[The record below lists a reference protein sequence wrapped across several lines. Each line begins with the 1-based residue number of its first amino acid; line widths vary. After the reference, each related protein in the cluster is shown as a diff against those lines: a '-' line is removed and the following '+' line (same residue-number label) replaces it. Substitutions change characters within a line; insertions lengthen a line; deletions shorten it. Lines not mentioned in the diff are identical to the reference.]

1 MNIPVLTKSL
11 PHQKKQVEVINQ
23 IEQQI
28 KDNSLAF
35 STVSPVLDYEN
46 DSRICLTSVHLPNKD
61 LVRKIQKS
69 IIKPLYDL
77 SPDHYYYPDDSLH
90 LTIKNIRV
98 ISDPPTFNDEDI
110 EKVKKVFSEIIP
122 NHKKFKVYFYRLL
135 TFPNNLALL
144 GTTDPELDDIIFS
157 LDKKLKEAGVPDN
170 KQYTNSRY
178 FFSNITLARFT
189 HSLTQTYKDKIAELS
204 DSISFNPYTVDS
216 VRLLS
221 CNAVLKKRRIIGTWN
236 LK

>member
-1 MNIPVLTKSL
+1 MTIPVLTKSL
-11 PHQKKQVEVINQ
+11 LHQKKQVEVINQ
-23 IEQQI
+23 IEEQI
-28 KDNSLAF
+28 KKDALSF
-35 STVSPVLDYEN
+35 STVSPVKDYEN

-61 LVRKIQKS
+61 LVNKIQKS

-77 SPDHYYYPDDSLH
+77 SSDHYYYPDNSIH
-90 LTIKNIRV
+90 LTIKNVRL
-98 ISDPPTFNDEDI
+98 ISDPPTFNDQDT
-110 EKVKKVFSEIIP
+110 EKVRKVFSEIIP
-122 NHKKFKVYFYRLL
+122 NHNKFNVYFYRLL
-135 TFPNNLALL
+135 IFPNNLALI

-157 LDKKLKEAGVPDN
+157 LDKKLREVGVPDN

-216 VRLLS
+216 VTLLS